1 MLNISIPGNYDHVN
15 VDEREL
21 LLSKI
26 YHLFNPGTVHAS
38 EEDLTKITSP
48 VDKTKYYAAIQL
60 AQVKNDVPH
69 AHSVFVLPPHYPS
82 AKSRSL
88 TRSSPV
94 IKARH
99 KSESAVQRMTKT
111 GRADIQEL
119 SKKRKTVPKVKRPFG
134 FDVIY

>member
-1 MLNISIPGNYDHVN
+1 MQSFDVVGNYDHVS

-26 YHLFNPGTVHAS
+26 YNLFHPGTVHAS

-60 AQVKNDVPH
+60 AQVKGDVPR
-69 AHSVFVLPPHYPS
+69 AHSVFVLPSHS
-82 AKSRSL
+82 SMAKSASL
-88 TRSSPV
+88 TRGLPV

-99 KSESAVQRMTKT
+99 KSESAVQRSTKMARGDAQDFT
-111 GRADIQEL
+111 KR
-119 SKKRKTVPKVKRPFG
+119 RKTVPKVLL
-134 FDVIY
+134 